1 MQQHP
6 TAPAADAK
14 VSDVFGTDFLKKLEY
29 LAIVAKRL
37 FSGMQKGERRSTR
50 RGTSV
55 EFADYRDYS
64 QGDDLR
70 HIDWNIYGRL
80 EKLLLKMY
88 EEEAELFVYLLVD
101 TSRSMAWGGPVAK
114 IDYAK
119 RVAAAIAYIA
129 LSSQDRVVLST
140 FNEGV
145 MEKSEPLQGKRQI
158 FSVFDFLE
166 RAESFG
172 KTDLGGTLDDWA
184 RMKMRKGIAVV
195 VSDFLDEKGVEDGLR
210 ALRTARFETHL
221 VHVVDP
227 REAKPDLEGHVE
239 VIDSETLEKRQVF
252 VGPEILKKYEEEF
265 GSFCRDIEHRC
276 SEKGVGYIRALT
288 DVPFEDLILRMLRRG
303 GFVL

>member
-1 MQQHP
+1 MQQ
-6 TAPAADAK
+6 APSQTDAR
-14 VSDVFGTDFLKKLEY
+14 VGEVFGTDFLKKLEY
-29 LAIVAKRL
+29 LAVVAKKL

-88 EEEAELFVYLLVD
+88 EEEAELYVYLLVD
-101 TSRSMAWGGPVAK
+101 VSGSMAWGDRVRK

-119 RVAAAIAYIA
+119 RVAAAVAYIA
-129 LSSQDRVVLST
+129 LSSQDRVVLAT
-140 FNEGV
+140 FNEGLS
-145 MEKSEPLQGKRQI
+145 EKSEPLQGKRQI

-166 RAESFG
+166 RAASFG
-172 KTDLGGTLDDWA
+172 KTDLTSTLDDWA

-195 VSDFLDEKGVEDGLR
+195 VSDFLDEKGVEEGLK

-221 VHVVDP
+221 VHVIDP
-227 REAKPDLEGHVE
+227 AELKPDMEGHVE
-239 VIDSETLEKRQVF
+239 VIDSESGEKRQVF
-252 VGPEILKKYEEEF
+252 ISPEIMKKYEEEVKA
-265 GSFCRDIEHRC
+265 FCADIERRC
-276 SEKGVGYIRALT
+276 SERGVGYVRATT
-288 DVPFEDLILRMLRRG
+288 DIPFEDLILRMLRRG
-303 GFVL
+303 GLVL

>member
-1 MQQHP
+1 MHNQ
-6 TAPAADAK
+6 APSQTDR
-14 VSDVFGTDFLKKLEY
+14 VSEVFGTDFLKKLEY
-29 LAIVAKRL
+29 LAVVAKKL

-55 EFADYRDYS
+55 EFADYREYS

-101 TSRSMAWGGPVAK
+101 VSRSMDWGTPVRK
-114 IDYAK
+114 VDYAK
-119 RVAAAIAYIA
+119 RVAAAVAYIG

-140 FNEGV
+140 FNEGLS
-145 MEKSEPLQGKRQI
+145 EKSEPLQGKRQI

-172 KTDLGGTLDDWA
+172 KTDLTATLDDWA
-184 RMKMRKGIAVV
+184 RMKMRKGIAIV
-195 VSDFLDEKGVEDGLR
+195 VSDFLDEKGVEEGLK

-221 VHVVDP
+221 VHVIDP
-227 REAKPDLEGHVE
+227 QELEPDLDGHVE
-239 VIDSETLEKRQVF
+239 VIDSESGEKRQVF
-252 VGPEILKKYEEEF
+252 ISPEVMKKYKEEVT
-265 GSFCRDIEHRC
+265 GFCADIERRC
-276 SEKGVGYIRALT
+276 SERGVGYVRATT

-303 GFVL
+303 GLVL